1 MALSGYQSDLP
12 QALLQSKL
20 SVQLKVQAVDAPTV
34 LPKGSKLLQVMLF
47 VAAFMSEKG
56 NFCFG
61 AADL

>member
-12 QALLQSKL
+12 RALLQSKL

-47 VAAFMSEKG
+47 VAAFMS
-56 NFCFG
+56 
-61 AADL
+61 